1 MRIKYI
7 LEITR
12 AYQVVLVVK
21 RNKIKQNL
29 PAMWEMHKTRFDS

>member
-21 RNKIKQNL
+21 RNKTK
-29 PAMWEMHKTRFDS
+29 PACNVGDAQD